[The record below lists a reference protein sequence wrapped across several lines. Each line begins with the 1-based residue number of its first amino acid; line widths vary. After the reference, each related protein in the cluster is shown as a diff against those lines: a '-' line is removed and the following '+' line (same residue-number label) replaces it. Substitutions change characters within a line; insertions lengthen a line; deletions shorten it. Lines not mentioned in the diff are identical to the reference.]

1 MFSSKKRRASDYVK
15 IALHRYIKQ
24 MDLREGTKLPTE
36 RELAAL
42 FAVSRSTV
50 RDALE
55 DMEADG
61 VVIRQHGKGT
71 YANPE
76 ALHIQANINPGPE
89 FARMIR
95 KSGHEDRME
104 LASIKKVPADKRISG
119 ILRIEPGT
127 PVVLLEKIFYADEK
141 PAIICIDRFP
151 EFLLE
156 GEVTEDEYRRFS
168 TFDILKERAHRLVLR
183 DKLEMEALAVEQLIA
198 YSKAVKKME
207 CQAALVFHGINYD
220 QDNLPVVYDTEIYDT
235 NYIRFN
241 MMRQKRMYAYNE
253 EWSLNETI

>member
-1 MFSSKKRRASDYVK
+1 MYKKGWIDVFIKKSASDYVK

-76 ALHIQANINPGPE
+76 ALHIQANINPTGICP
-89 FARMIR
+89 
-95 KSGHEDRME
+95 DDP
-104 LASIKKVPADKRISG
+104 KKR
-119 ILRIEPGT
+119 T
-127 PVVLLEKIFYADEK
+127 
-141 PAIICIDRFP
+141 
-151 EFLLE
+151 
-156 GEVTEDEYRRFS
+156 RRPYGAG
-168 TFDILKERAHRLVLR
+168 L
-183 DKLEMEALAVEQLIA
+183 
-198 YSKAVKKME
+198 Y
-207 CQAALVFHGINYD
+207 
-220 QDNLPVVYDTEIYDT
+220 
-235 NYIRFN
+235 
-241 MMRQKRMYAYNE
+241 
-253 EWSLNETI
+253 

>member
-1 MFSSKKRRASDYVK
+1 MLSSEKRRASDHVK
-15 IALHRYIKQ
+15 IALHKYIKQ
-24 MDLREGTKLPTE
+24 MNLREGTKLPTE

-42 FAVSRSTV
+42 LAVSRSTV

-55 DMEADG
+55 DMEAEG
-61 VVIRQHGKGT
+61 LVIRQHGKGT
-71 YANPE
+71 FANPE
-76 ALHIQANINPGPE
+76 ALHIQVNVNPGPE

-95 KSGHEDRME
+95 KSGHKERME
-104 LASIKKVPADKRISG
+104 LASIKRVPADKKISG
-119 ILRIEPGT
+119 ILRIDPET
-127 PVVLLEKIFYADEK
+127 PVVLLEKIFYADEI

-151 EFLLE
+151 EYLLE

-183 DKLEMEALAVEQLIA
+183 DKVEMEALAADQLFA
-198 YSKAVKKME
+198 YSREVKKMA

-241 MMRQKRMYAYNE
+241 MMRQKRIYEYIE
-253 EWSLNETI
+253 E